1 VTTLHRVIVSVS
13 DLERALA
20 LYNGVLGCEISGRQ
34 GDMAVLHTDDRI
46 ELMLHQRPVDRGDA
60 AVALSFGVR
69 GLGAVVDAWVAGGG
83 SVIDP
88 PARQP
93 WGEDMAVV
101 RDVDGHVV
109 CLNAV
114 E

>member
-13 DLERALA
+13 ALDRALV
-20 LYNGVLGCEISGRQ
+20 LYGGVLGCEVSTRH
-34 GDMAVLHTDDRI
+34 GDLAVLHADDET

-60 AVALSFGVR
+60 AVAVSFGVH
-69 GLGAVVDAWVAGGG
+69 GLAAVVDAWVAGGG

-93 WGEDMAVV
+93 WGEEMAVV
-101 RDVDGHVV
+101 RDADGHVV
-109 CLNAV
+109 RLNALD
-114 E
+114 

>member
-13 DLERALA
+13 NIDRALA
-20 LYNGVLGCEISGRQ
+20 LYNGVLGCEVTGRQ
-34 GDMAVLHTDDRI
+34 GDIAVLRTDDEV
-46 ELMLHQRPVDRGDA
+46 ELMFHQRPVDRGDA
-60 AVALSFGVR
+60 AVAVSFGVH
-69 GLGAVVDAWVAGGG
+69 GLAAVVDAWVAAGGA
-83 SVIDP
+83 VIDP

-93 WGEDMAVV
+93 WGEEMAVV

-114 E
+114 P